1 MLLAFQTAYSQSFTV
16 SGKVTSSDT
25 GEEAIGTAIFDKKS
39 QKNGAMADIDGMY
52 RIDGM
57 NKGDTLTFSLIGYC
71 TREIVVEDSIHDMI
85 LDIDSVMI
93 SMLYSPRKKLPYVY
107 NIDPEKL
114 KPIFILSDVNTNVE
128 QKAFP
133 QSYRNIK
140 QLADSLSFVT
150 DVPYIANNEDPLF
163 WHIVGGGRD
172 IIPILID
179 KLTDTKKTKT
189 AVRFFGGYHT
199 VADLAYVTLQEII
212 KDIPTFDLLGVEFDQ
227 EGCGY
232 CSYWHHVRKSKKNR
246 EAFRRSVNKW
256 YDKNKNNLVWVNSHI
271 SLTGDCIR
279 PPFVGGYYKVDKQ

>member
-25 GEEAIGTAIFDKKS
+25 GENAIGASVFYKRNQTIGAIVDL
-39 QKNGAMADIDGMY
+39 DGIY
-52 RIDGM
+52 SINGM
-57 NKGDTLTFSLIGYC
+57 NKGDTLVFSFIGCY
-71 TREIVVEDSIHDMI
+71 TQKIIVEKPKHNVVLVADTAEVIYWYPHKSEYPYNIEE
-85 LDIDSVMI
+85 
-93 SMLYSPRKKLPYVY
+93 KKL
-107 NIDPEKL
+107 KT
-114 KPIFILSDVNTNVE
+114 IFIPRGVNMNIR
-128 QKAFP
+128 QKDFP
-133 QSYRNIK
+133 QSYRNLK

-163 WHIVGGGRD
+163 WRIVGGGRD

-179 KLTDTKKTKT
+179 KLTDTGKTKT
-189 AVRFFGGYHT
+189 AVRFFGGQYT

-212 KDIPTFDLLGVEFDQ
+212 KDIPTFDLLGVEFNQ

-246 EAFRRSVNKW
+246 EAFHRSVRKW
-256 YDKNKNNLVWVNSHI
+256 YDGNKSNLVWVNSHI